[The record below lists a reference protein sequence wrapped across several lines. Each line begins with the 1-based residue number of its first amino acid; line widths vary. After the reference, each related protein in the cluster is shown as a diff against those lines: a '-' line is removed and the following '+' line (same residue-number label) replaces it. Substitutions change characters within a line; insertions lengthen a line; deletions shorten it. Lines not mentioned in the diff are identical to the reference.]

1 MKWNL
6 YRDQI
11 MRINFFD
18 CIYHFYDNEQEDAV
32 LYLCEH
38 PENIDGDCP
47 LNNKKTGQKDEC
59 AIAKKQ

>member
-1 MKWNL
+1 
-6 YRDQI
+6 